1 MFCPNCG
8 VAIYSAGSFCAK
20 CGKNVAYL
28 TTKQAE
34 NVLAEQPEMAQS
46 GGFFPESQGESNEQE
61 TRELKEEMI
70 ATEEG
75 TDKNVTEGSQGAVPQ
90 IVKSV
95 SEKVYFCNQCG
106 TSVYPKDNYCYQC
119 GKKTQ
124 KQYYCVQ
131 GKKRKKFVIV
141 VCLVVLSLVVAGVY
155 YKIAS

>member
-20 CGKNVAYL
+20 CGKDIAYL

-46 GGFFPESQGESNEQE
+46 GGIFPESQGEFNERE

-70 ATEEG
+70 ATEEE
-75 TDKNVTEGSQGAVPQ
+75 TEKTVTEGTPGAAPQ

-106 TSVYPKDNYCYQC
+106 TAVYPKDNYCYQC

-131 GKKRKKFVIV
+131 EKKRKKIFMV
-141 VCLVVLSLVVAGVY
+141 VSLVVLGLVVAGVY
-155 YKIAS
+155 YKLTI